1 MDEYACMRISCP
13 RPHAFQCTE
22 NILPSLRR
30 AGMLLFLEF
39 RPDIVGFTFL
49 LYSYRSF
56 LNNVKGT
63 GKTIAHRTWWISM
76 LESPKKATNL
86 KRTRLVWC
94 SHVIGWHKTMW
105 SGFAERWQRIAG
117 SSKSQTNMAD
127 ECSVDGIRKQRGRY
141 KDNSCIILILI
152 SSQQQGGKAQA
163 EEVSTKRVDREPF
176 PKMAPTELSA
186 CSMFRMLQRSPRYS
200 SRPHVSLQTCQM
212 IMRSLLNEFRKQTT
226 LWVVISAALRK
237 CKTKMK

>member
-1 MDEYACMRISCP
+1 
-13 RPHAFQCTE
+13 
-22 NILPSLRR
+22 
-30 AGMLLFLEF
+30 
-39 RPDIVGFTFL
+39 
-49 LYSYRSF
+49 
-56 LNNVKGT
+56 
-63 GKTIAHRTWWISM
+63 
-76 LESPKKATNL
+76 
-86 KRTRLVWC
+86 
-94 SHVIGWHKTMW
+94 
-105 SGFAERWQRIAG
+105 
-117 SSKSQTNMAD
+117 MAD

-212 IMRSLLNEFRKQTT
+212 IMRSLLNEFRKQTCNT
-226 LWVVISAALRK
+226 LSGDFCCFEEVQDEDEISQFEFEETHDDGLSEDEVLG
-237 CKTKMK
+237 